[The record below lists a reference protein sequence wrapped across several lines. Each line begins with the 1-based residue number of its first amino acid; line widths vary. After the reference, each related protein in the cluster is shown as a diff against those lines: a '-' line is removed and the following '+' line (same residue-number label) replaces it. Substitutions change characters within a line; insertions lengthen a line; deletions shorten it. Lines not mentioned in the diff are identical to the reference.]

1 MLKFPRDLYSDVRVE
16 DVAETTLVLEDGELK
31 QCTESRRRGAFVR
44 VYDGKRWYNSATTEP
59 DRLQQELDT
68 LAAMAEPNPAIGDD
82 PVVHRFEVNRDCVL
96 RWQAGDLRAV
106 PVEQKLALLRSYQP
120 LLERSGLAATRARY
134 LDVHVDKTFRSSLGA
149 DIRQDYQHCGI
160 ALSYTVTGANA
171 PFTNGRQRYAS
182 DFAGLQG
189 CQEGL
194 RAAIAEAIHN
204 DGGEI
209 VVTEKMKRFFWHKY
223 YEATGSFGRKKNG
236 QRRNDKRT
244 RQLGTEAD
252 FWRFMALKRAG
263 TTIRIPRRRFLGTG
277 PEVERIVRE
286 IIEDN
291 LNEYFDMDF
300 SIERK

>member
-1 MLKFPRDLYSDVRVE
+1 MSGTDKNTRAVIRRILSDIRVE
-16 DVAETTLVLEDGELK
+16 LGDEFDRNFERQAFFSDAWARRKSPTRPGGTILVDTGTLRRSIRSRTT
-31 QCTESRRRGAFVR
+31 
-44 VYDGKRWYNSATTEP
+44 
-59 DRLQQELDT
+59 
-68 LAAMAEPNPAIGDD
+68 DD
-82 PVVHRFEVNRDCVL
+82 SITFYT
-96 RWQAGDLRAV
+96 DL
-106 PVEQKLALLRSYQP
+106 PY
-120 LLERSGLAATRARY
+120 
-134 LDVHVDKTFRSSLGA
+134 
-149 DIRQDYQHCGI
+149 
-160 ALSYTVTGANA
+160 
-171 PFTNGRQRYAS
+171 
-182 DFAGLQG
+182 
-189 CQEGL
+189 
-194 RAAIAEAIHN
+194 AAIHD

-252 FWRFMALKRAG
+252 FWRFMALKRVG

>member
-1 MLKFPRDLYSDVRVE
+1 MSGMNKETKAVIRRILSDIRVE
-16 DVAETTLVLEDGELK
+16 LGDEFDRNFERQAFFNDAWTRRKSPPRPGGTILVDTGTLRRSIRSRTT
-31 QCTESRRRGAFVR
+31 
-44 VYDGKRWYNSATTEP
+44 
-59 DRLQQELDT
+59 
-68 LAAMAEPNPAIGDD
+68 DD
-82 PVVHRFEVNRDCVL
+82 SITFYT
-96 RWQAGDLRAV
+96 DL
-106 PVEQKLALLRSYQP
+106 P
-120 LLERSGLAATRARY
+120 
-134 LDVHVDKTFRSSLGA
+134 
-149 DIRQDYQHCGI
+149 
-160 ALSYTVTGANA
+160 
-171 PFTNGRQRYAS
+171 YA
-182 DFAGLQG
+182 
-189 CQEGL
+189 
-194 RAAIAEAIHN
+194 AIHN

-236 QRRNDKRT
+236 ERRNDKRT
-244 RQLGTEAD
+244 RQLSTEAD

>member
-1 MLKFPRDLYSDVRVE
+1 MSGMNKDTKAVIRRILSDIRVE
-16 DVAETTLVLEDGELK
+16 LGDEFDRNFERQAFFNDAWTRRKSPPRPGGTILVDTGTLRRSIRSRTT
-31 QCTESRRRGAFVR
+31 
-44 VYDGKRWYNSATTEP
+44 
-59 DRLQQELDT
+59 
-68 LAAMAEPNPAIGDD
+68 DD
-82 PVVHRFEVNRDCVL
+82 SITFYT
-96 RWQAGDLRAV
+96 DL
-106 PVEQKLALLRSYQP
+106 P
-120 LLERSGLAATRARY
+120 
-134 LDVHVDKTFRSSLGA
+134 
-149 DIRQDYQHCGI
+149 
-160 ALSYTVTGANA
+160 
-171 PFTNGRQRYAS
+171 YA
-182 DFAGLQG
+182 
-189 CQEGL
+189 
-194 RAAIAEAIHN
+194 AIHN

-236 QRRNDKRT
+236 EHRNDKRT
-244 RQLGTEAD
+244 RQLSTEAD